1 MGKRMCIWLTDIE
14 YKALEEVLK
23 KYCSEKGY
31 SLNQAIRDA
40 LFKGLKK
47 IKKEIE
53 EEEELS

>member
-1 MGKRMCIWLTDIE
+1 MCIWLTDIE
-14 YKALEEVLK
+14 YKALALEEVLK